1 MHNTGDFV
9 PNVVGNTGRGTVNGP
24 DLKKIDL
31 TLSKNF
37 RFSESLRL
45 QIRAEAYNVFNWTN
59 FTTLSTN
66 VTSATFGAVTG
77 ARDPRTMQFGAKF
90 YF

>member
-1 MHNTGDFV
+1 V
-9 PNVVGNTGRGTVNGP
+9 
-24 DLKKIDL
+24 DL

-37 RFSESLRL
+37 RFSESMRL
-45 QIRAEAYNVFNWTN
+45 QLRAEAYNVFNWTN
-59 FTTLSTN
+59 FRSLSTN
-66 VTSATFGAVTG
+66 VTSGTFGQAIS